1 LIFLGKIVKIR
12 GNKGEVVVAPSPD
25 LFLHSLNNGEV
36 LVLQS
41 AKYKKEK
48 EIDYFKEIRGSP
60 VFKFKDI
67 NTIND
72 AFKLVGYS
80 IYAKKTDTRDTNIGI
95 VNFMVKD
102 MQGHLWGIVKNI
114 EDSSINRLLE
124 VETPGGDMIYVP
136 VADSIVKEID
146 EERKIILID
155 PPEGLKDLNKS

>member
-25 LFLHSLNNGEV
+25 LFLHSLSNGEV
-36 LVLQS
+36 VVLQS

-48 EIDYFKEIRGSP
+48 EIDYLKEIRGAP

-72 AFKLVGYS
+72 AFKVVGYS
-80 IYAKKTDTRDTNIGI
+80 IYANKTDAQETDSGI
-95 VNFMVKD
+95 INFMVKD
-102 MQGHLWGIVKNI
+102 LQGHMWGCVKNI
-114 EDSSINRLLE
+114 ENPGVNPLLE
-124 VETPGGDMIYVP
+124 VETPEGDMIDVP
-136 VADSIVKEID
+136 FTDSIVKEID
-146 EERKIILID
+146 QERKVILID

>member
-12 GNKGEVVVAPSPD
+12 GNKGEVVAAPSPD
-25 LFLHSLNNGEV
+25 LFLHGLSNGEV
-36 LVLQS
+36 VVLKS

-48 EIDYFKEIRGSP
+48 EIDYFKEIREVP
-60 VFKFKDI
+60 VFKFKDT

-80 IYAKKTDTRDTNIGI
+80 IYADKTDRQDTNTGI

-102 MQGHLWGIVKNI
+102 MQGHPWGSVKNI
-114 EDSSINRLLE
+114 EISGINRLLE

-136 VADSIVKEID
+136 FVDSIVKEID
-146 EERKIILID
+146 EERKVILID

>member
-1 LIFLGKIVKIR
+1 LIFLGKIIKIR

-25 LFLHSLNNGEV
+25 LFLHSLRNGEV
-36 LVLQS
+36 AVLKS
-41 AKYKKEK
+41 AKYEKEK
-48 EIDYFKEIRGSP
+48 EIDYFKEIRGAP
-60 VFKFKDI
+60 VFKFKDT

-80 IYAKKTDTRDTNIGI
+80 IYANKTDTRDTNTSI

-102 MQGHLWGIVKNI
+102 MQGHLWGMVKNI

-124 VETPGGDMIYVP
+124 VETPEGDMIYVP

-155 PPEGLKDLNKS
+155 PPEGLKDLNRS